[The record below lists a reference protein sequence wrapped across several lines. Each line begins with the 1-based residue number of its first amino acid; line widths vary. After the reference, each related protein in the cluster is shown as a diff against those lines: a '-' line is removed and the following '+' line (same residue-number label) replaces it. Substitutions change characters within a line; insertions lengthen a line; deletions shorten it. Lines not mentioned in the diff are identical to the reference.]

1 MPHCVAVPVIL
12 DIPSNAVKKR
22 QVLLTTRFISAVVLS
37 ALLQAVAVPAVAQDP
52 SGAYLAAR
60 QARATGDFSAAAKYY
75 AQALTLDSSNPAL
88 LENATVAYLAL
99 GQIDR
104 AIAVASKMATD
115 DLRSQ
120 VAQITLIA
128 EETRNEDWDALMARV
143 EDMRGAGD
151 LADGLLTAWAQLGAG
166 DVTEALA
173 AFDAVAEERGLRSFA
188 FYHKALALASV
199 GDFEAADQVFSGD
212 ENGPVQQTRRGV
224 MAWAQILSQLGQH
237 QRAVEVIDDTFGN
250 DPDSQVADLRA
261 RVAAEDAVP
270 FDLIGS
276 PRDGVA
282 EVFFSLARALRQ
294 DATDEFVLLY
304 ARVAEAIRPGHV
316 DAIITVAELLESME
330 QYGLAIAAYKKV
342 PRDHPSF
349 HVAEL
354 GRAEVLRRDDR
365 PDAAIEVLDQLVQ
378 TYPELADVHV
388 AAGDLYR
395 TQEQYAD
402 AVTSYDRAT
411 ELLTERD
418 NPQWFVHYARA
429 ISHERQGNWEE
440 AEADF
445 RRALELN
452 PGHPQVLNYLGYSMV
467 EKGINFDEAL
477 DMIERAVAE
486 QPESGYIVDSLG
498 WALYRLGRYDEAIVH
513 MERAAELM
521 PTDPVIND
529 HLGDVLWAVDRKAE
543 ARFQWKRALS
553 LHESDPSPDLEPDR
567 VRRKL
572 AVGLDTVLE
581 EEGAEPLKAA
591 DAAPA
596 DQ

>member
-250 DPDSQVADLRA
+250 DPDPQVADLRA

>member
-1 MPHCVAVPVIL
+1 M
-12 DIPSNAVKKR
+12 
-22 QVLLTTRFISAVVLS
+22 TTRFISAVVLS
-37 ALLQAVAVPAVAQDP
+37 ALLQAVALPAVAQDP

-60 QARATGDFSAAAKYY
+60 QARTTGDFSAAAKYY
-75 AQALTLDSSNPAL
+75 AQALTLDSSNPVL

-99 GQIDR
+99 GEIDR
-104 AIAVASKMATD
+104 AIAVARKMATD

-120 VAQITLIA
+120 VAQITLVA
-128 EETRNEDWDALMARV
+128 EETRNEDWDALIARV

-151 LADGLLTAWAQLGAG
+151 LADGLLTAWAHLGAG

-173 AFDAVAEERGLRSFA
+173 AFDAVAGERGLRSFA
-188 FYHKALALASV
+188 LYHKALALASV

-212 ENGPVQQTRRGV
+212 GNGPVQQTRRGV

-250 DPDSQVADLRA
+250 DPDPQVADLRA

-282 EVFFSLARALRQ
+282 EVFFSLAQALRQ

-330 QYGLAIAAYKKV
+330 QYELSIAAYKKV
-342 PRDHPSF
+342 PRDHTSY

-402 AVTSYDRAT
+402 AVTSYDRAI

-429 ISHERQGNWEE
+429 ISHERQDNWEQ

-467 EKGINFDEAL
+467 EKGIHLDEAL

>member
-1 MPHCVAVPVIL
+1 
-12 DIPSNAVKKR
+12 
-22 QVLLTTRFISAVVLS
+22 LTTRFISAVVLS

-60 QARATGDFSAAAKYY
+60 QARTTGDFSAAAKYY

-104 AIAVASKMATD
+104 AIAVARKMEDD
-115 DLRSQ
+115 DLRGQ

-128 EETRNEDWDALMARV
+128 EETRNEDWDALIARV

-151 LADGLLTAWAQLGAG
+151 LADGLLTAWAHLGAG

-212 ENGPVQQTRRGV
+212 GDGPVQQTRRGV

-237 QRAVEVIDDTFGN
+237 QRAVEVIYDTFGN
-250 DPDSQVADLRA
+250 DPDPQVADLRA

-330 QYGLAIAAYKKV
+330 QYDLSIAAYKKV
-342 PRDHPSF
+342 PRDHPSY

-402 AVTSYDRAT
+402 AVTSYDRAI

-429 ISHERQGNWEE
+429 ISHERQDNWEE

-467 EKGINFDEAL
+467 EKGIHFDEAL

-572 AVGLDTVLE
+572 AVGLDAVLE

-591 DAAPA
+591 DAAPS

>member
-1 MPHCVAVPVIL
+1 MI
-12 DIPSNAVKKR
+12 
-22 QVLLTTRFISAVVLS
+22 TRSISAVVLS
-37 ALLQAVAVPAVAQDP
+37 ALLQAVALPAVAQDP

-60 QARATGDFSAAAKYY
+60 QARTTGDFSAAAKYY
-75 AQALTLDSSNPAL
+75 SQALTLDSSNPSL

-104 AIAVASKMATD
+104 AIAVARKIEAD

-128 EETRNEDWDALMARV
+128 EETRNEDWDALIERV

-173 AFDAVAEERGLRSFA
+173 QFDAVAEERGLRSFA

-199 GDFEAADQVFSGD
+199 GDFEGADQVFSGD
-212 ENGPVQQTRRGV
+212 DNGPVQQTRRGV

-237 QRAVEVIDDTFGN
+237 QRAVEVIDDTFGS
-250 DPDSQVADLRA
+250 DPDPQVAELRA

-270 FDLIGS
+270 FDLIRT
-276 PRDGVA
+276 PQDGVA

-294 DATDEFVLLY
+294 DANDEFVLLY

-330 QYGLAIAAYKKV
+330 QYDLAISAYKKV
-342 PRDHPSF
+342 PRDHPSY

-378 TYPELADVHV
+378 SYPELADVHV

-402 AVTSYDRAT
+402 AVTSYDRAID
-411 ELLTERD
+411 LLEARD

-429 ISHERQGNWEE
+429 ISHERLDHWDR

-467 EKGINFDEAL
+467 EKGIHLDEAL

-572 AVGLDTVLE
+572 AVGLDVVLK
-581 EEGAEPLKAA
+581 EEGADPLKAV

>member
-1 MPHCVAVPVIL
+1 
-12 DIPSNAVKKR
+12 
-22 QVLLTTRFISAVVLS
+22 LTTRFISAVVLS

-60 QARATGDFSAAAKYY
+60 QARTTGDFSAAAKYY

-104 AIAVASKMATD
+104 AIAVARKMEDD

-128 EETRNEDWDALMARV
+128 EETRNEDWDALIARV

-151 LADGLLTAWAQLGAG
+151 LADGLLTAWAHLGAG

-212 ENGPVQQTRRGV
+212 GDGPVQQTRRGV

-237 QRAVEVIDDTFGN
+237 QRAVEVIDATFGN
-250 DPDSQVADLRA
+250 DPDPQVADLRA

-270 FDLIGS
+270 FDLIRS

-330 QYGLAIAAYKKV
+330 QYDLSIAAYKKV
-342 PRDHPSF
+342 PRDHPSY

-402 AVTSYDRAT
+402 AVTSYDRAI

-429 ISHERQGNWEE
+429 ISHERQDNWEE

-467 EKGINFDEAL
+467 EKGIHFDEAL

-572 AVGLDTVLE
+572 AVGLDAVLE

>member
-1 MPHCVAVPVIL
+1 MPA
-12 DIPSNAVKKR
+12 A
-22 QVLLTTRFISAVVLS
+22 
-37 ALLQAVAVPAVAQDP
+37 AQEP

-60 QARATGDFSAAAKYY
+60 QARAVGDFSAAAKYY
-75 AQALTLDSSNPAL
+75 AQALTLDPSNPSL

-104 AIAVASKMATD
+104 AIAVARKMAAD

-128 EETRNEDWDALMARV
+128 EDTRNGDWGAVLARV
-143 EDMRGAGD
+143 KNMRGAGD
-151 LADGLLTAWAQLGAG
+151 LADGLIAAWAHLGAG
-166 DVTEALA
+166 DMTEALVR
-173 AFDAVAEERGLRSFA
+173 FDAVAEEAGLRSFA
-188 FYHKALALASV
+188 LYHKALALASV
-199 GDFEAADQVFSGD
+199 GDFETANQVFSGD

-224 MAWAQILSQLGQH
+224 MAWAQILSQLGRH
-237 QRAVEVIDDTFGN
+237 QRALEVIDEAFGN
-250 DPDSQVADLRA
+250 DPDPQVADLRA
-261 RVAAEDAVP
+261 RIAAGDAVP

-276 PRDGVA
+276 PKDGVA

-304 ARVAEAIRPGHV
+304 ARIAEAIRPDHV
-316 DAIITVAELLESME
+316 DAIITVAELLESMG
-330 QYGLAIAAYKKV
+330 QFDIAIEAYKKV

-349 HVAEL
+349 HMAEL
-354 GRAEVLRRDDR
+354 GRAEVLRRDGR
-365 PDAAIEVLDQLVQ
+365 PDAAIEVLNQLVQ
-378 TYPELADVHV
+378 AYPELSGVHV

-395 TQEQYAD
+395 TQEKYAE
-402 AVTSYDRAT
+402 AVASYDRAID
-411 ELLTERD
+411 LLDQRD

-429 ISHERQGNWEE
+429 ISHERLDNWDQ

-445 RRALELN
+445 RRALDLN
-452 PGHPQVLNYLGYSMV
+452 PVHPQVLNYLGYSMV
-467 EKGINFDEAL
+467 EKGVNLDEAL
-477 DMIERAVAE
+477 DMIERAVAK

-498 WALYRLGRYDEAIVH
+498 WALYRLGRYDEAVIH
-513 MERAAELM
+513 MERAAELI

-553 LHESDPSPDLEPDR
+553 LHESNPSPELEPDR

-572 AVGLDTVLE
+572 AVGLDQVLE
-581 EEGAEPLKAA
+581 EEGSDPLKAV

>member
-1 MPHCVAVPVIL
+1 
-12 DIPSNAVKKR
+12 
-22 QVLLTTRFISAVVLS
+22 LTTRFISAVVLS

-60 QARATGDFSAAAKYY
+60 QARTTGDFSAAAKYY

-104 AIAVASKMATD
+104 AIAVARKMEDD

-128 EETRNEDWDALMARV
+128 EETRNEDWDALIARV

-151 LADGLLTAWAQLGAG
+151 LADGLLTAWAHLGAG

-212 ENGPVQQTRRGV
+212 GDGPVQQTRRGV

-237 QRAVEVIDDTFGN
+237 QRAVEVIDATFGN
-250 DPDSQVADLRA
+250 DPDPQVADLRA

-304 ARVAEAIRPGHV
+304 ARVAEVIRPGHV

-330 QYGLAIAAYKKV
+330 QYDLSIAAYKKV
-342 PRDHPSF
+342 PRDHPSY

-402 AVTSYDRAT
+402 AVTSYDRAI

-429 ISHERQGNWEE
+429 ISHERQDNWEE

-467 EKGINFDEAL
+467 EKGIHFDEAL

-572 AVGLDTVLE
+572 AVGLDAVLE

-591 DAAPA
+591 DAAPS

>member
-1 MPHCVAVPVIL
+1 M
-12 DIPSNAVKKR
+12 
-22 QVLLTTRFISAVVLS
+22 TTRFISAVVLS

-60 QARATGDFSAAAKYY
+60 QARTTGDFSAAAKYY

-104 AIAVASKMATD
+104 AIAVARKMEDD

-128 EETRNEDWDALMARV
+128 EETRNEDWDALIARV

-151 LADGLLTAWAQLGAG
+151 LADGLLTAWAHLGAG

-212 ENGPVQQTRRGV
+212 GDGPVQQTRRGV

-237 QRAVEVIDDTFGN
+237 QRAVEVIDATFGN
-250 DPDSQVADLRA
+250 DPDPQVADLRA

-270 FDLIGS
+270 FDLIRS

-330 QYGLAIAAYKKV
+330 QYDLSIAAYKKV
-342 PRDHPSF
+342 PRDHPSY

-402 AVTSYDRAT
+402 AVTSYDRAI

-429 ISHERQGNWEE
+429 ISHERQDNWEE

-467 EKGINFDEAL
+467 EKGIHFDEAL

-572 AVGLDTVLE
+572 AVGLDAVLE

>member
-1 MPHCVAVPVIL
+1 
-12 DIPSNAVKKR
+12 
-22 QVLLTTRFISAVVLS
+22 LTTRFISAVVLS

-60 QARATGDFSAAAKYY
+60 QARTTGDFSAAAKYY

-104 AIAVASKMATD
+104 AIAVARKMEDD

-128 EETRNEDWDALMARV
+128 EETRNEDWDALIARV

-151 LADGLLTAWAQLGAG
+151 LADGLLTAWAHLGAG

-212 ENGPVQQTRRGV
+212 GDGPVQQTRRGV

-237 QRAVEVIDDTFGN
+237 QRAVEVIDATFGN
-250 DPDSQVADLRA
+250 DPDPQVADLRA

-270 FDLIGS
+270 FDLIRS

-330 QYGLAIAAYKKV
+330 QYDLSIAAYKKV
-342 PRDHPSF
+342 PRDHPSY

-402 AVTSYDRAT
+402 AVTSYDRAI

-429 ISHERQGNWEE
+429 ISHERQDNWEE

-467 EKGINFDEAL
+467 EKGIHFDEAL

-572 AVGLDTVLE
+572 AVGLDAVLE

-591 DAAPA
+591 DAAPS

>member
-1 MPHCVAVPVIL
+1 
-12 DIPSNAVKKR
+12 
-22 QVLLTTRFISAVVLS
+22 
-37 ALLQAVAVPAVAQDP
+37 
-52 SGAYLAAR
+52 
-60 QARATGDFSAAAKYY
+60 
-75 AQALTLDSSNPAL
+75 
-88 LENATVAYLAL
+88 
-99 GQIDR
+99 
-104 AIAVASKMATD
+104 
-115 DLRSQ
+115 
-120 VAQITLIA
+120 
-128 EETRNEDWDALMARV
+128 
-143 EDMRGAGD
+143 
-151 LADGLLTAWAQLGAG
+151 
-166 DVTEALA
+166 
-173 AFDAVAEERGLRSFA
+173 
-188 FYHKALALASV
+188 
-199 GDFEAADQVFSGD
+199 
-212 ENGPVQQTRRGV
+212 
-224 MAWAQILSQLGQH
+224 
-237 QRAVEVIDDTFGN
+237 
-250 DPDSQVADLRA
+250 
-261 RVAAEDAVP
+261 
-270 FDLIGS
+270 
-276 PRDGVA
+276 
-282 EVFFSLARALRQ
+282 
-294 DATDEFVLLY
+294 
-304 ARVAEAIRPGHV
+304 V

-330 QYGLAIAAYKKV
+330 QYDLSIAAYKKV
-342 PRDHPSF
+342 PRDHPSY

-402 AVTSYDRAT
+402 AVTSYDRAI

-429 ISHERQGNWEE
+429 ISHERQDNWEE

-467 EKGINFDEAL
+467 EKGIHFDEAL

-572 AVGLDTVLE
+572 AVGLDAVLE

-591 DAAPA
+591 DAAPS

>member
-1 MPHCVAVPVIL
+1 
-12 DIPSNAVKKR
+12 
-22 QVLLTTRFISAVVLS
+22 LTTRFISAVVLS

>member
-1 MPHCVAVPVIL
+1 M
-12 DIPSNAVKKR
+12 
-22 QVLLTTRFISAVVLS
+22 TTRFISAVVLS

-60 QARATGDFSAAAKYY
+60 QARTTGDFSAAAKYY

-104 AIAVASKMATD
+104 AIAVARKMEDD

-128 EETRNEDWDALMARV
+128 EETRNEDWDALIARV

-151 LADGLLTAWAQLGAG
+151 LADGLLTAWAHLGAG

-212 ENGPVQQTRRGV
+212 GDGPVQQTRRGV

-237 QRAVEVIDDTFGN
+237 QRAVEVIDATFGN
-250 DPDSQVADLRA
+250 DPDPQVADLRA

-270 FDLIGS
+270 FDLIRS

-330 QYGLAIAAYKKV
+330 QYDLSIAAYKKV
-342 PRDHPSF
+342 PRDHPSY

-402 AVTSYDRAT
+402 AVTSYDRAI

-429 ISHERQGNWEE
+429 ISHERQDNWEE

-467 EKGINFDEAL
+467 EKGIHFDEAL

>member
-1 MPHCVAVPVIL
+1 M
-12 DIPSNAVKKR
+12 
-22 QVLLTTRFISAVVLS
+22 TTRFISAVVLS

-60 QARATGDFSAAAKYY
+60 QARTTGDFSAAAKYY

-104 AIAVASKMATD
+104 AIAVARKMEDD

-128 EETRNEDWDALMARV
+128 EETRNEDWDALIARV

-151 LADGLLTAWAQLGAG
+151 LADGLLTAWAHLGAG

-212 ENGPVQQTRRGV
+212 GDGPVQQTRRGV

-237 QRAVEVIDDTFGN
+237 QRAVEVIDATFGN
-250 DPDSQVADLRA
+250 DPDPQVADLRA

-270 FDLIGS
+270 FDLIRS

-330 QYGLAIAAYKKV
+330 QYDLSIAAYKKV
-342 PRDHPSF
+342 PRDHPSY

-402 AVTSYDRAT
+402 AVTSYDRAI

-429 ISHERQGNWEE
+429 ISHERQDNWEE

-467 EKGINFDEAL
+467 EKGIHFDEAL

-572 AVGLDTVLE
+572 AVGLDAVLE

-591 DAAPA
+591 DAAPS